1 MEDEEDSLMTKPN
14 TEGTRTLILIIL
26 LYRCHHHHHHHLLS
40 QVSFPLVL
48 LLLNE
53 WCAPPLRL
61 HVSDDSNFLIIS
73 DVPSRAVFVN
83 NLLNAFLVLFPDFF

>member
-1 MEDEEDSLMTKPN
+1 
-14 TEGTRTLILIIL
+14 
-26 LYRCHHHHHHHLLS
+26 
-40 QVSFPLVL
+40 
-48 LLLNE
+48 LNE

-83 NLLNAFLVLFPDFF
+83 NLLNAFLVFYPIFLVIFIITYFYYVIMLLQN